1 MHFSINVLAIILWLF
16 SCVTFADDSA
26 IDKYRN
32 YTPEQIS
39 KLPEQDI
46 NSSVPMMYL
55 FAARTGLSEGSSLF
69 FAKQLNILM
78 YPGVNDYENAIK
90 SFQKDLGDKVTGV
103 LTVSQINTLEERSS
117 IQKLSRISFPSDYFS
132 TKTNTY
138 AKVSGTIM
146 IHDARIMWPVNLVK
160 LECYKSDKYCELN
173 QLSIRFP
180 GEDSWYQ
187 QFSVMQD
194 TPQFYEITNWS
205 DNTIDAKPTDPG
217 NSCRVT
223 NFNLNFKTKEF
234 YQITRNGTGDC
245 KTILGTTFPKLEK
258 PRISQIVDG
267 KDIID
272 KEFSA
277 LHDKAFSLLSSSF
290 KDKVKKLNKD
300 KVKKPNKDNK

>member
-26 IDKYRN
+26 VAKYRN

-39 KLPEQDI
+39 KLPEKEL
-46 NSSVPMMYL
+46 NSKVPMIYT
-55 FAARTGLSEGSSLF
+55 FAAKTGLSKGSELT

-78 YPGVNDYENAIK
+78 YPGVNDYVNAIK

-103 LTVSQINTLEERSS
+103 LTVSQIDTLEIRSS
-117 IQKLSRISFPSDYFS
+117 IQKLSKVSLPSNYFS
-132 TKTNTY
+132 TKTDTY
-138 AKVSGTIM
+138 AKVSGTMM
-146 IHDARIMWPVNLVK
+146 IHDTRIAWPVNFVK
-160 LECYKSDKYCELN
+160 LECYKSGEYCELN
-173 QLSIRFP
+173 QLYLWFP
-180 GEDSWYQ
+180 KEDSWLQ
-187 QFSVMQD
+187 EFRVMQD
-194 TPQFYEITNWS
+194 DPQFYEITNWS

-234 YQITRNGTGDC
+234 YQITRNGSGDC
-245 KTILGTTFPKLEK
+245 KTKLGTTFPKLKK

-267 KDIID
+267 KDIIN